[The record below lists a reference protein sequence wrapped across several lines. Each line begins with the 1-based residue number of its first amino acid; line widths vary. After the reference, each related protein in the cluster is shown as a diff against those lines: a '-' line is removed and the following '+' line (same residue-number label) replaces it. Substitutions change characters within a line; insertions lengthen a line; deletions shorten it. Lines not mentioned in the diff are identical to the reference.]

1 MWQTTTTGSSTH
13 IWKAAGAG
21 TSHSNRTRYATQKDN
36 PAISPSTIFW
46 LRAEYR
52 PNELL
57 RMTFIDGLRYRELLS
72 AVAASLL
79 VALGHYRVSIVT
91 VESQT
96 ENGVRHL
103 AGIFR
108 LLD

>member
-1 MWQTTTTGSSTH
+1 
-13 IWKAAGAG
+13 
-21 TSHSNRTRYATQKDN
+21 
-36 PAISPSTIFW
+36 
-46 LRAEYR
+46 
-52 PNELL
+52 
-57 RMTFIDGLRYRELLS
+57 MTFIDGLRYRELLS
-72 AVAASLL
+72 AVDASLL